1 MFVKM
6 TNPIAQLTNSFFVAG
21 VNYRT
26 APVEVRERM
35 AVAHHDRE
43 EVSRLLQLKAG
54 LSEVVVLWTCNR
66 VEVYGVSVCEG
77 GVDAA
82 LLFAC
87 LGREVPSLASH
98 VYHHTGREALNH
110 LFRVTSGLDSMVM
123 GETQIT
129 GQVRDAYEA
138 ARKARLAGKVLNSV
152 FQTALRVAKAVRTQ
166 TSIGRGARS
175 IGGLAVAHAQEVL
188 GEDGLHNHKVL
199 MIGAGE
205 MAVCCLRHLQ
215 KKGECEVV
223 VANRSLERAQKLA
236 AEFKGTAVAFEDRYA
251 AMADADVVISSTG
264 SASTVVHRREV
275 ERVMQERAD
284 HPLMLIDIA
293 VPRDIDPAVA
303 KVAGVHLYDIDALES
318 TVRQTL
324 DRWEED
330 LEVCEQIVDEEIE
343 DLFLRFK
350 KRHAARNALHD
361 RAQRAMAV

>member
-1 MFVKM
+1 M

-26 APVEVRERM
+26 APVEIRERM

-66 VEVYGVSVCEG
+66 VEVYGVSAREEMVN
-77 GVDAA
+77 AA
-82 LLFAC
+82 SMFAC

-138 ARKARLAGKVLNSV
+138 ARKAKLAGKVLNSV
-152 FQTALRVAKAVRTQ
+152 FQKALQTAKAIRTR
-166 TSIGRGARS
+166 TAIGRGARS
-175 IGGLAVAHAQEVL
+175 IGGLAVAHAREVL
-188 GEDGLHNHKVL
+188 GEEALNRHKVL

-205 MAVCCLRHLQ
+205 MAECCLRHLQ

-236 AEFKGTAVAFEDRYA
+236 AEFKGTAVPFDERYE

-264 SASTVVHRREV
+264 SASMVIHRNEV
-275 ERVMQERAD
+275 EAVMQDRAD

-293 VPRDIDPAVA
+293 VPRDIDPDV
-303 KVAGVHLYDIDALES
+303 VQVPGVHLHDIDALES

-330 LEVCEQIVDEEIE
+330 LEVCGQIIETEIE
-343 DLFLRFK
+343 DLFVRF
-350 KRHAARNALHD
+350 RRRQAALNALHD
-361 RAQRAMAV
+361 GVQSALAG

>member
-1 MFVKM
+1 MK
-6 TNPIAQLTNSFFVAG
+6 NPVETLNHAFFVAG

-35 AVAHHDRE
+35 AVAHPDRE

-54 LSEVVVLWTCNR
+54 LAEVVVLWTCNR
-66 VEVYGVSVCEG
+66 VEVYGVSAQG
-77 GVDAA
+77 KMVDAA
-82 LLFAC
+82 ALFAC

-98 VYHHTGREALNH
+98 VYHHTGREALTH
-110 LFRVTSGLDSMVM
+110 LFRVSAGLDSMVM

-129 GQVRDAYEA
+129 GQVRDAYEF
-138 ARKARLAGKVLNSV
+138 ARKAKLTGKVLNSV
-152 FQTALRVAKAVRTQ
+152 FQKALQTAKAVRTQ

-175 IGGLAVAHAQEVL
+175 IGGLAVAHAREVL
-188 GEDGLHNHKVL
+188 GEDALSSHKVL

-205 MAVCCLRHLQ
+205 MAECCLRHLQ
-215 KKGECEVV
+215 KKGQCEIV
-223 VANRSLERAQKLA
+223 VANRSLERARKLA
-236 AEFKGTAVAFEDRYA
+236 DEFQGTAVAFDDRYK

-264 SASTVVHRREV
+264 SASMVIHRAEI
-275 ERVMQERAD
+275 EAVMQSRVR

-293 VPRDIDPAVA
+293 VPRDIDPEVA
-303 KVAGVHLYDIDALES
+303 EVNGVHLHDIDALES

-330 LEVCEQIVDEEIE
+330 LEVVEQIIDGEID

-350 KRHAARNALHD
+350 RRHAAQNAHHE
-361 RAQRAMAV
+361 RAQAALAV

>member
-1 MFVKM
+1 MD
-6 TNPIAQLTNSFFVAG
+6 NPVAKLKHSFFVAG

-26 APVEVRERM
+26 APVEIRERM
-35 AVAHHDRE
+35 AVAHADRE

-66 VEVYGVSVCEG
+66 VEVYGVSAGEG
-77 GVDAA
+77 EVDAA
-82 LLFAC
+82 SLFSC

-110 LFRVTSGLDSMVM
+110 LFRVTAGLDSMVM

-138 ARKARLAGKVLNSV
+138 ARKTKLAGKVLNSV
-152 FQTALRVAKAVRTQ
+152 FQTALRAAKAVRTK

-175 IGGLAVAHAQEVL
+175 VGGLAVAHAQEVL
-188 GEDGLHNHKVL
+188 GEDALSQHKVL

-205 MAVCCLRHLQ
+205 MAECCLRHLQ
-215 KKGECEVV
+215 KKGQCEIV
-223 VANRSLERAQKLA
+223 VANRSVDRAQKLA
-236 AEFKGTAVAFEDRYA
+236 AEFKGTAVAFDERYN

-264 SASTVVHRREV
+264 SASTVIHRSEM
-275 ERVMQERAD
+275 EMVMQARAN

-293 VPRDIDPAVA
+293 VPRDIDPDVTE
-303 KVAGVHLYDIDALES
+303 VAGVHLHDIDALES

-330 LEVCEQIVDEEIE
+330 LEVCGQIVDAEID

-350 KRHAARNALHD
+350 RRHAAQNARHD
-361 RAQRAMAV
+361 RAQRAAVAV